1 MSVGQFACGSCGGKK
16 RTDQEYLITYK
27 HDGSQERVATLGEA
41 RLRLA
46 QSKQGGSKQLVAKL
60 GKTP

>member
-1 MSVGQFACGSCGGKK
+1 MACGSCGGKK

-27 HDGSQERVATLGEA
+27 HDGSTERVATLGEA

-46 QSKQGGSKQLVAKL
+46 QSSQGGSKQLVSKL
-60 GKTP
+60 SK

>member
-1 MSVGQFACGSCGGKK
+1 MACGSCGGKK

-41 RLRLA
+41 RIKLSM
-46 QSKQGGSKQLVAKL
+46 SKQGGTKQLVSKL
-60 GKTP
+60 SK